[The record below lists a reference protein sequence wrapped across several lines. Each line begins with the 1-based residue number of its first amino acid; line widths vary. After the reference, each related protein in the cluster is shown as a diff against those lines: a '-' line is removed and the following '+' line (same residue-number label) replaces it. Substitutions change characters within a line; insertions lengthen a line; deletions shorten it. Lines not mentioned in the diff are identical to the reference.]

1 MASPL
6 RKQQAGVAMGSV
18 ELWRGRR
25 AGLQLPGRGEE
36 CGFLDLRGEGCGFL
50 DLLDRPLLTAG
61 LGPARAAAGA
71 EGERIETERD
81 GDAGRSAP
89 GSVAGEPSW

>member
-1 MASPL
+1 
-6 RKQQAGVAMGSV
+6 MGGV
-18 ELWRGRR
+18 ELWRGQR
-25 AGLQLPGRGEE
+25 AGLQLPG
-36 CGFLDLRGEGCGFL
+36 RGEGCGFL